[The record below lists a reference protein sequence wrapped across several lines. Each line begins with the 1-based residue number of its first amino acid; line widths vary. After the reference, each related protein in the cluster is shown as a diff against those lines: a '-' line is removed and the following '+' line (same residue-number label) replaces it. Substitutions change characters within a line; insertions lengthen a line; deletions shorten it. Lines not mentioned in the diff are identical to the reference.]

1 MVEDKQRAYRQKVL
15 QDIEQKNIERR
26 LKLKEKAKANYKYV
40 RLEHELKVREFKKLH
55 PGKELVKRFMMIDGE
70 YKKVEICQLVEENT
84 IIIAKLNAKRK
95 WGRINA
101 WREKLKKAKIVPKK
115 KRYHKE
121 PSDLSIPLRSV
132 CKVPVWKK

>member
-1 MVEDKQRAYRQKVL
+1 MFEDKQKEYREKIL
-15 QDIEQKNIERR
+15 KEIEDKNIERR

-40 RLEHELKVREFKKLH
+40 RLEHEQKVKEFKKLH
-55 PGKELVKRFMMIDGE
+55 PGKELVKRFMMIGDE

-84 IIIAKLNAKRK
+84 IHIAKLNNQKK
-95 WGRINA
+95 WDRIND
-101 WREKLKKAKIVPKK
+101 WKEKLKKAGIKPKEK
-115 KRYHKE
+115 KYHKE

>member
-15 QDIEQKNIERR
+15 QEIEQKNIERR
-26 LKLKEKAKANYKYV
+26 LNLKEKAKANYKYV
-40 RLEHELKVREFKKLH
+40 RLEHEQKVKEFKKLH

-84 IIIAKLNAKRK
+84 IMIAKLNNKKK
-95 WGRINA
+95 WDRIND
-101 WREKLKKAKIVPKK
+101 WRDKLKKAKIVPKK

-121 PSDLSIPLRSV
+121 PSDLSITLRSK

>member
-1 MVEDKQRAYRQKVL
+1 MFEDKQRSYRQKVL

-40 RLEHELKVREFKKLH
+40 RLEHEQKVKEFKKLH

-84 IIIAKLNAKRK
+84 IHIAKLNNQKKWNKINDWKEKMRK
-95 WGRINA
+95 AGIKPK
-101 WREKLKKAKIVPKK
+101 EKK
-115 KRYHKE
+115 YHKE

>member
-40 RLEHELKVREFKKLH
+40 RLEHELKVKEFKKLH

-70 YKKVEICQLVEENT
+70 HKKVEICQLVEENT
-84 IIIAKLNAKRK
+84 IHIAKLNNKKK
-95 WGRINA
+95 WDRIND
-101 WREKLKKAKIVPKK
+101 WREKLKKSGIKPKEK
-115 KRYHKE
+115 KYHKE
-121 PSDLSIPLRSV
+121 PSDLSKPLRSL